1 MRDPVR
7 TLADAKGKKIRVLAS
22 PMEVTIMKTIGAAG
36 TPMAYSEVL
45 PAIQRRV
52 LDGASS
58 AVTVM
63 GPSKFYTAA
72 KYLTPTHFTFIPTCL
87 WTSAKWLA
95 KLSDKERQIIMQ
107 VGEEVTPM
115 ANKWSEEDT
124 ETWYKK
130 WNTVGG
136 TVVRLNEK
144 ERKATLDKLRPLGDK
159 IFMNDPK
166 VAPMYKL
173 FKAAAA
179 MTR

>member
-1 MRDPVR
+1 
-7 TLADAKGKKIRVLAS
+7 
-22 PMEVTIMKTIGAAG
+22 
-36 TPMAYSEVL
+36 
-45 PAIQRRV
+45 
-52 LDGASS
+52 
-58 AVTVM
+58 
-63 GPSKFYTAA
+63 
-72 KYLTPTHFTFIPTCL
+72 
-87 WTSAKWLA
+87 
-95 KLSDKERQIIMQ
+95 
-107 VGEEVTPM
+107 M